1 MTEAKEQVRTTVLCF
16 GAAFGVPGPHIATY
30 PGDGELGQGGR
41 RGLDAVAT

>member
-16 GAAFGVPGPHIATY
+16 GAAFGVPGSAHSR
-30 PGDGELGQGGR
+30 DGELGQGGR